1 MEQLVKSAQK
11 SAKAAQRRQAETD
24 AYYAAIQGLPST
36 IGQTHKAQNKKKR
49 GKKVQPRQR

>member
-49 GKKVQPRQR
+49 GKKV